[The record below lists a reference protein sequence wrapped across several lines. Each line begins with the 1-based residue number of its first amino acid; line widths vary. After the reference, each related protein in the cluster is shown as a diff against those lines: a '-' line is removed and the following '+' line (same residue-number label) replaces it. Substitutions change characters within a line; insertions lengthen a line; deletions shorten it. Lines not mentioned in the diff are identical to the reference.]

1 MTIPPNGF
9 SRGQKPPFSGGR
21 PRKPGSTIRAYRK
34 DTPTTHPSREGA
46 HAVHEGRTPMSHSGP
61 RTPHTLHQRKALHS
75 LVQAHAK
82 KPHHHNAGTVAPARR
97 IPTPK
102 KMSRSNPSRMP
113 RKAPSMIAVATEVP
127 VLPRTA
133 PDTIRIIP
141 LGGVE
146 EIGRNMTAVEY
157 MDDIIV
163 VDAGIEFSDEDT
175 PGVDYLVPN
184 TRYLEANQDRI
195 RAVVI
200 THGHLDHIGALP
212 YIMEKI
218 GNPPIYTREFG
229 ALLIKKKAEEFPHL
243 PPMDIKIVEKDDG
256 ALPLSPHL
264 KVRFFGLTHSIPDS
278 TGIIIETPLGDII
291 STGDVRVDNVN
302 GVPSQTEIEQYKM
315 FKDRNILL
323 LTMDSTG
330 ITAPG
335 WSVSEKEVLDTIDTI
350 VGQVTGRLI
359 IATFASQVERIL
371 EFINI
376 AKKYNKYIVIEGRS
390 MITNIGIA
398 EHLQLTDFSHVIPAT
413 DMDNYPPHKIII
425 ISTGGQGE
433 EFSALMRMSNNT
445 HRSIKLQESDTIIL
459 SSSVIPGNESAIDN
473 LKDNLYRSN
482 VRVITYVDNV
492 VHASGHGK
500 RAELEWIHKQIPYKF
515 FMPVHGHHHRLKMHA
530 ELAQSLGVDKDH
542 TIVPDNGSVVEFYD
556 SGTKVRKLDVK
567 VPSAPITVEGGKA
580 SEIQEVVM
588 RDRKL
593 LSEEGMFV
601 LVVTLNQKTRTLKK
615 SPDIIS
621 RGFIY
626 LRENQELLTGARI
639 LIKKTAEEVASK
651 QQLLDTDEIKNVLAY
666 RLQKY
671 LLQHTA
677 KNPIVIPVVIA
688 V

>member
-1 MTIPPNGF
+1 MAIPPNRF
-9 SRGQKPPFSGGR
+9 SRGQKPPFSGGH

-34 DTPTTHPSREGA
+34 DSNTLPSNEGVRIVPGAKHPAMPYGRPTHS
-46 HAVHEGRTPMSHSGP
+46 MS
-61 RTPHTLHQRKALHS
+61 QRKTLHS
-75 LVQAHAK
+75 LVQTHAK
-82 KPHHHNAGTVAPARR
+82 KAHPHGNPQSVAPARR

-102 KMSRSNPSRMP
+102 KMSRGNQSRMP
-113 RKAPSMIAVATEVP
+113 RKAPSMIQVATEVP
-127 VLPRTA
+127 MLPRTN
-133 PDTIRIIP
+133 PDTIRVIP

-163 VDAGIEFSDEDT
+163 IDAGIEFSDEDT

-184 TRYLEANQDRI
+184 TKYLEANKDRI

-229 ALLIKKKAEEFPHL
+229 ALLIKKKAEEFPQL

-256 ALPLSPHL
+256 AIALSPNL

-278 TGIIIETPLGDII
+278 TGVIIETPLGDII
-291 STGDVRVDNVN
+291 STGDVRVDNIN
-302 GVPSQTEIEQYKM
+302 GIPSEIEVEQYKM

-323 LTMDSTG
+323 MTMDSTG

-350 VGQVTGRLI
+350 VGQVSGRLI

-398 EHLQLTDFSHVIPAT
+398 EHLQLTDFSHVIPVT
-413 DMDNYPPHKIII
+413 EMDNYPPHKVII

-445 HRSIKLQESDTIIL
+445 HRAIKLQESDTIIL
-459 SSSVIPGNESAIDN
+459 SSSVIPGNEGAIDN

-482 VRVITYVDNV
+482 VKVITYVDNV

-556 SGTKVRKLDVK
+556 GGTKVRKLDVK

-626 LRENQELLTGARI
+626 LRENQELLSGARI
-639 LIKKTAEEVASK
+639 LIKKTAEEVAAK
-651 QQLLDTDEIKNVLAY
+651 QQMLDTDEIKNVLAF